1 MKQVETNPSK
11 SMRPSRLNEII
22 QAAEENKATLN
33 DVVEIAA
40 GTLASSSR
48 NSLEIKDILKSISDR
63 LGEIE
68 EKIDFLYQ
76 HNSPIYAAAFE
87 DDEDIEDDEE
97 DENDEEE

>member
-97 DENDEEE
+97 DENDEE